1 MSQEEDVLLLFF
13 FSSFCNAVK
22 EGGFGV
28 RRVPFLGEIK
38 SNLFKD
44 VPSAGRM
51 LGNRAGG

>member
-1 MSQEEDVLLLFF
+1 M
-13 FSSFCNAVK
+13 
-22 EGGFGV
+22 

-51 LGNRAGG
+51 LEIEQEVRERVSFQGEEEVEGGRGRYFYREERG